1 MYAHIGAARLYRST
15 AVYHMRISARAYLCP
30 RFVAATEGQGYA
42 RQLSI
47 HARHSS
53 TPQLNGRARHK
64 LRETHTRES
73 RWPSV
78 APMSRLATDS
88 SLLYLNPRQK
98 QEKTALNATPVA
110 SIYLPFLLI
119 RSHERYTGQ
128 HAAPVEETAT
138 SPSTSTTRRILHEI
152 LKGVGKELPA
162 RDIRPFRAVPA
173 ASRTIGKEEKRTV
186 ERGCPH
192 MCILRLDVHDFRV
205 SDDRKRTL
213 MTDY

>member
-88 SLLYLNPRQK
+88 SLLYLNPGQK

-138 SPSTSTTRRILHEI
+138 SPHPPP
-152 LKGVGKELPA
+152 VP
-162 RDIRPFRAVPA
+162 RAVSFTSSSKASARNSRLVTYDLSEPFLQPA
-173 ASRTIGKEEKRTV
+173 EQ
-186 ERGCPH
+186 
-192 MCILRLDVHDFRV
+192 
-205 SDDRKRTL
+205 
-213 MTDY
+213 